1 MATVKI
7 TAKNYDEIVLNS
19 GRTVLLDFYA
29 DWCGPCKM
37 LAPILEDISEE
48 SDALICKINVDDEP
62 ALARKFG
69 ITAIPTLIVIKNGE
83 VKNKQMGFMPKS
95 ELLEMLSK

>member
-7 TAKNYDEIVLNS
+7 TAKNYDEVVLNTEK
-19 GRTVLLDFYA
+19 TVLLDFYA

-37 LAPILEDISEE
+37 LAPILEGISEE
-48 SDALICKINVDDEP
+48 SDALIGKINVDDEL

-83 VKNKQMGFMPKS
+83 VKNKQMGFMSKS